1 MDHDTRAWLIS
12 FIEDDIPCMSAAEIL
27 HRIAALR
34 EIERADGGGGML
46 EPDALSSRSYS
57 ALHIDLLL
65 EELKGRGPSDAT
77 G

>member
-12 FIEDDIPCMSAAEIL
+12 FIEEDIPSMSAAEIL

-34 EIERADGGGGML
+34 EIEGVEGRGVLLPLDS
-46 EPDALSSRSYS
+46 ESSRGYS

-65 EELKGRGPSDAT
+65 EELRGRGNL
-77 G
+77 